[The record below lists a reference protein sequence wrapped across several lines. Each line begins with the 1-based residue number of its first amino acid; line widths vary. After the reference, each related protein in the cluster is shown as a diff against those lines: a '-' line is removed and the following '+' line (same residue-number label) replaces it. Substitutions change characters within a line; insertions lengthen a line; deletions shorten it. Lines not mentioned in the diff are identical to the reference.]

1 MLHMSPIQG
10 GKQTSVGTAQ
20 EMAWML
26 GLKASRQ
33 MLYVQRTKEIML
45 TEERGCVGTCLTR

>member
-1 MLHMSPIQG
+1 MSPIQG

-45 TEERGCVGTCLTR
+45 TEERGCLGTCLTR